1 MALKGIIETG
11 EVTTRAMARFVAR
24 LNSVDPKKGETKE
37 WFSAADI
44 GDVLFGNRDTGS
56 RAIYRLFDEGRIA
69 GTDLGSGS
77 KRNLMLHRE
86 DVLEFLRERCADKT
100 KFDRQ

>member
-1 MALKGIIETG
+1 MALKGIIDSSEI
-11 EVTTRAMARFVAR
+11 TTRAMARFVDR

-56 RAIYRLFDEGRIA
+56 RTIYRLFDEGRI
-69 GTDLGSGS
+69 GGSDLGSGA

-100 KFDRQ
+100 KFDR